1 MKIYIAGPFFND
13 QERESLKEMIA
24 LVRKHYSLSEL
35 YIPMEHVIPNAWDLP
50 NHVWAREVYKMDVK
64 ALEESDMVIAMY
76 SGHYS
81 DTGTAWELGYATA
94 KGKTIL
100 GYIPDWAI
108 DSDMSLMVLN
118 CLSGILE
125 ADDVIGIKDYIERF
139 NQK

>member
-1 MKIYIAGPFFND
+1 
-13 QERESLKEMIA
+13 
-24 LVRKHYSLSEL
+24 
-35 YIPMEHVIPNAWDLP
+35 
-50 NHVWAREVYKMDVK
+50 MDVK

-108 DSDMSLMVLN
+108 ESDMSLMVLN